1 MADRVTATAR
11 TRSAIRAANEGELD
25 DARVLLAEA
34 LEADREYAPAWLWF
48 AAVTED
54 EGEQRFCLQE
64 AQGITPDRSTALAL
78 NRLRDVTATPPP
90 ELSSFVDPE
99 PPKLV
104 RSYREDVAA
113 HRRRRR
119 IVSWLTVLAVISV
132 GLAIFAYNQTDRRT
146 PYYIAVVNG
155 VPGQDPST
163 TPEMEAAAQW
173 AIDKFNESSRL
184 PGIRLEEITYNDQGD
199 PEKAREIAE
208 EIAADNKVI
217 AVVGHRSSATSEAAG
232 PIYAEAGIPAITA
245 SATADALTE
254 GNPWYFRSIFNN
266 SIEGRGLADYGIA
279 LLGGGDTV
287 IIYSDSSFGT
297 TLQESIA
304 STWKSQGEVLATAGI
319 AAGPDGSPDPAQVT
333 AAVDALEA
341 ANHDGLVFLATSERT
356 GVDVVKEMRLR
367 GFDNPILGGDAIGA
381 LPFYEALV
389 AEPNPIPVEQV
400 NGIFAGAPLVVQALT
415 GEAVTFY
422 DQFSEQQGYVA
433 SWRAGMA
440 HDAVDLIGGAM
451 ERSRDDM
458 GGSLA
463 QQREVVRDT
472 LAAATTP
479 ETAIQALTRP
489 IFFDDN
495 GTALRPVSVSIAE
508 VEDGETIVV
517 DAGFRQLV
525 EYSPQAGV
533 TLEKALA
540 DGVAVQVEDR
550 VFTVQRIVNVGL
562 DFNSVS
568 NLDTATNT
576 FDANFFVYLK
586 FPGEDNA
593 ADIYFPNAVNPE
605 LSPGDPVRKKQI
617 GDGLETY
624 VLYEVAGSF
633 KGDFNFIDFPF
644 DTQDLSVSIGNKNLP
659 SAQIIYSPD
668 PELLLIP
675 QSQRLIS
682 GVDAEATID
691 RINNWRAN
699 EVTFFPRSVGS
710 NAGLGD
716 PEVTAGPAGVTYS
729 QFVANVDISRDVRAF
744 LVKNVLPLVL
754 LLIVTFIATWLPI
767 AEAGRVTLF
776 VTGILTGAVMLN
788 SVTNSLINVD
798 YTVAIEWAYYAFIGL
813 SAIMLLLTLI
823 GRYFNEERRL
833 SSLRKLTS
841 FTKIFFLVYVFFT
854 VMAYVLA
861 YA

>member
-11 TRSAIRAANEGELD
+11 TRSAIRAANDGELN
-25 DARVLLAEA
+25 DARTLLAEA

-48 AAVTED
+48 AAITED
-54 EGEQRFCLQE
+54 EGEQRFCLKE
-64 AQGITPDRSTALAL
+64 AQSIAPDRSNEMAL
-78 NRLRDVTATPPP
+78 NRLRLVRPTPPP

-99 PPKLV
+99 PPKMV
-104 RSYREDVAA
+104 RTYREDVAA

-119 IVSWLTVLAVISV
+119 IVSWLSVAAVLAV
-132 GLAIFAYNQTDRRT
+132 GLAIFSYANSDRRT
-146 PYYIAVVNG
+146 PYYIAVVTG
-155 VPGQDPST
+155 VPGQDPNT
-163 TPEMEAAAQW
+163 TPEMQAAAQW
-173 AIDKFNESSRL
+173 AIDKFNNSDRL
-184 PGIRLEEITYNDQGD
+184 PGIRLEEVIYNDQGD
-199 PEKAREIAE
+199 PARAKEIAE
-208 EIAADNKVI
+208 EIVADDRFI
-217 AVVGHRSSATSEAAG
+217 AVVGHQTSAASEAAG
-232 PIYAEAGIPAITA
+232 PVYAAGGIPAITP

-254 GNPWYFRSIFNN
+254 GNPWYFRSIFDNT
-266 SIEGRGLADYGIA
+266 IEGRGLADYGIA

-287 IIYSDSSFGT
+287 IIYSESSFGR
-297 TLQESIA
+297 TLAEGIE
-304 STWKSQGEVLATAGI
+304 STWTSQGEVLASTGI
-319 AAGPDGSPDPAQVT
+319 ESQPDGSPVPEQVR
-333 AAVDALEA
+333 AAVDALAA
-341 ANHDGLVFLATSERT
+341 ANHDGLVYLATSGQA

-367 GFDNPILGGDAIGA
+367 GLNNTIIGGDTISSLA
-381 LPFYEALV
+381 FYEALV

-440 HDAVDLIGGAM
+440 HDAVDLIAGAM
-451 ERSRDDM
+451 QRSRDDM
-458 GGSLA
+458 SGSLA
-463 QQREVVRDT
+463 DQRGVVRDT
-472 LAAATTP
+472 LADATTP
-479 ETAIQALTRP
+479 ATAIQALTRP

-495 GTALRPVSVSIAE
+495 GTAIRPVAVSIAE

-525 EYSPQAGV
+525 EYSPQAGL
-533 TLEKALA
+533 TLEKALEE
-540 DGVAVQVEDR
+540 GIAVQVQDR
-550 VFTVQRIVNVGL
+550 VFTVQRIVNVGMA
-562 DFNSVS
+562 FNQVS
-568 NLDTATNT
+568 NLDTGADT

-586 FPGEDNA
+586 FPGEDDA
-593 ADIYFPNAVNPE
+593 ADIYFPNAVDPD
-605 LSPGDPVRKKQI
+605 LSPGDPVRKKTI

-624 VLYEVAGSF
+624 VLYEVSGTF
-633 KGDFNFIDFPF
+633 KGDFDFIDFPF
-644 DTQDLSVSIGNKNLP
+644 DSQDLTVSIGNKTLP
-659 SAQIIYSPD
+659 SARIIYSPD

-682 GVDAEATID
+682 GVDSEATIND
-691 RINNWRAN
+691 ISNWQAN
-699 EVTFFPRSVGS
+699 SVTFFPRSVGS

-729 QFVANVDISRDVRAF
+729 QFIADVNISRDVQAF
-744 LVKNVLPLVL
+744 LVKNVLPLAL
-754 LLIVTFIATWLPI
+754 LLIVTFIALWLPI

-788 SVTNSLINVD
+788 SVTNSLVNVD

-813 SAIMLLLTLI
+813 SAIMLLLTLV

-861 YA
+861 FG